1 MQKKSTDILKYVEKV
16 MNEDRLF
23 NDIKMVLS
31 AGYIAAYMSL
41 QKGEKR
47 KAEKVVESLRA
58 LGSDCAPHIKR
69 TMELI
74 QKHYKEGP
82 NP

>member
-1 MQKKSTDILKYVEKV
+1 MQKGTDILKYVEKV

-41 QKGEKR
+41 QKGEKK
-47 KAEKVVESLRA
+47 KAEKVVESLKA
-58 LGSDCAPHIKR
+58 LGNDCAPHIKR
-69 TMELI
+69 TMEMI
-74 QKHYKEGP
+74 QKHFEEEPKP
-82 NP
+82 